1 MINNSQNI
9 VLGISG
15 SVRENS
21 SNTVVLN
28 TIASLLPINTEYIF
42 YKNLLSIPPFNPD
55 ADNEIPSVKELRDL
69 VSKAD
74 LIVICTPEYAFG
86 VPGVLKNALDWLVQ
100 SGEFNEKIVF
110 AISVSP
116 LGSGG
121 EKCLFSLAQ
130 TLTALGTQIR
140 TETCLSIP
148 IINSKLNQEKEIIDL
163 DLISKFQKMIDNLHW

>member
-1 MINNSQNI
+1 MNINKI

-15 SVRENS
+15 SVREYS

-28 TIASLLPINTEYIF
+28 AIANLLPINTEYIF

-55 ADNEIPSVKELRDL
+55 EDNEIASVKELRDL

-74 LIVICTPEYAFG
+74 LIIICTPEYAFG

-100 SGEFNEKIVF
+100 SGEFNEKLVF

-121 EKCLFSLAQ
+121 EKCLLSLAQ
-130 TLTALGTQIR
+130 TLTALGTQIN
-140 TETCLSIP
+140 TERCLSIP
-148 IINSKLNQEKEIIDL
+148 IINSKLNQQKEIIDQE
-163 DLISKFQKMIDNLHW
+163 LILQFQKMIDSLQW